1 MSRKLVK
8 KVLLIL
14 YLSQSTHITKQNLYY
29 DILNWKMRRKV
40 TSLKLLRKV
49 EAALMIGDDDDGNSK
64 VSCKVQ
70 KHFHGILDYWSNL
83 NHFGY
88 DYHSGGDHSVM
99 ENKNIFT

>member
-1 MSRKLVK
+1 
-8 KVLLIL
+8 
-14 YLSQSTHITKQNLYY
+14 
-29 DILNWKMRRKV
+29 
-40 TSLKLLRKV
+40 
-49 EAALMIGDDDDGNSK
+49 MIGDDDDGNSK

-99 ENKNIFT
+99 ENKNIFTQTKVDFNSKLANYLMLFS

>member
-1 MSRKLVK
+1 MSRKTWK
-8 KVLLIL
+8 TGQKGLLIL
-14 YLSQSTHITKQNLYY
+14 YLSQNTHITKQ
-29 DILNWKMRRKV
+29 KV

-99 ENKNIFT
+99 EKKNIFT